1 MDVIPIGIQNQNS
14 QSRIG
19 RIDPY
24 KRNAPQR
31 NACRIPRPRQG
42 SHPLAGGRAKRT
54 PPETIPRVFPT
65 PNGVAST
72 PAPNTPYTS
81 STQRET
87 VPRPRT
93 GVAPISRRSSEANTS
108 GNDPPRISDPERGR
122 IHSSPKHTL
131 HLQHTTRNGSP
142 TPTGVASISRRSSA
156 ANTSGNDPPRL
167 FDPERG
173 RIHSSPKH
181 TLHLQHTTR
190 NGSPT
195 PTGVAPISRRSS
207 AANTSGNDPPRI
219 SDPERGRV
227 HSSPKHTLHLQ
238 HTTRNGSTTPAGV
251 ASISRRSSAAN
262 TSGNDPPRLSD
273 PERGRIHSS
282 PKHTLHLQH
291 TTRNGSTTPTG
302 VASISRRSSA
312 ANTSGKLR
320 SSPG

>member
-54 PPETIPRVFPT
+54 PPETIPHVFPT

-122 IHSSPKHTL
+122 VHSQPQTH
-131 HLQHTTRNGSP
+131 P
-142 TPTGVASISRRSSA
+142 TPTGHNANFTQISQNPTNQTPKSGNLVNFRKISRKKV
-156 ANTSGNDPPRL
+156 N
-167 FDPERG
+167 
-173 RIHSSPKH
+173 
-181 TLHLQHTTR
+181 
-190 NGSPT
+190 
-195 PTGVAPISRRSS
+195 PIL
-207 AANTSGNDPPRI
+207 A
-219 SDPERGRV
+219 
-227 HSSPKHTLHLQ
+227 
-238 HTTRNGSTTPAGV
+238 
-251 ASISRRSSAAN
+251 
-262 TSGNDPPRLSD
+262 
-273 PERGRIHSS
+273 
-282 PKHTLHLQH
+282 
-291 TTRNGSTTPTG
+291 
-302 VASISRRSSA
+302 
-312 ANTSGKLR
+312 
-320 SSPG
+320 